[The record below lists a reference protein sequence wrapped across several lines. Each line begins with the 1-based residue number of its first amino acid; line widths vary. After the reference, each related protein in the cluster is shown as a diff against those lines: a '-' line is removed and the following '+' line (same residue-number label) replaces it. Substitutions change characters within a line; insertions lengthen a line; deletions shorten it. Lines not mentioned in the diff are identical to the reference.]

1 MLEPA
6 STETV
11 KVSSPS
17 ILHPL
22 VRPLFSD
29 VLGIF
34 PGRFRGT
41 RMTFKHCQLTA
52 VSFLT
57 HGAGSSWDDQVQGS
71 DLFGLDWP
79 TGTKHV
85 DDGRVFW

>member
-1 MLEPA
+1 
-6 STETV
+6 
-11 KVSSPS
+11 
-17 ILHPL
+17 
-22 VRPLFSD
+22 
-29 VLGIF
+29 
-34 PGRFRGT
+34 
-41 RMTFKHCQLTA
+41 MTFKHYQLTA

-57 HGAGSSWDDQVQGS
+57 HGAGSSWVDQVQGS